1 MQLVDL
7 LSRSRVQGGLTLPS
21 KKRLLEHLA
30 RLLAEDEEADLVRQI
45 FDGLVSREK
54 MGSTGLG
61 GGIAIPHGR
70 IAADIQP
77 VAAFVR
83 LRDALAYD
91 AADGEPVDLVLALV
105 VPEHFTDQHLQ
116 LLAQVAEMFDSGPL
130 LAALRAASDDES
142 LYRLLAE
149 WRPAKVRA

>member
-7 LSRSRVQGGLTLPS
+7 LSRSRVQGGLALPS

-30 RLLAEDEEADLVRQI
+30 RLLAEDEDAELVRLI
-45 FDGLVSREK
+45 FEGLVSREK

-61 GGIAIPHGR
+61 MGIAIPHGR

-91 AADGEPVDLVLALV
+91 AADGEPVDLVLALI

-116 LLAQVAEMFDSGPL
+116 LLAQVAEMFDQAPL
-130 LAALRAASDDES
+130 LAQLRAAPDDEA

-149 WRPAKVRA
+149 WRPAKARA

>member
-7 LSRSRVQGGLTLPS
+7 LSRSRVQGGLAVPS
-21 KKRLLEHLA
+21 KKRLLE
-30 RLLAEDEEADLVRQI
+30 LLAKLLGEDGDDALVRQI

-61 GGIAIPHGR
+61 MGIAIPHGR
-70 IAADIQP
+70 IKADIQP

-83 LRDALAYD
+83 LRDPVPFD
-91 AADGEPVDLVLALV
+91 AADGEGVELVLGLV

-116 LLAQVAEMFDSGPL
+116 LLAQVAEMFDQPQMIT
-130 LAALRAASDDES
+130 ALRQAADDES
-142 LYRLLAE
+142 LYKLLAN
-149 WRPAKVRA
+149 WRPAKAR